1 MVVTLQSATG
11 RERAE
16 QQLVG
21 TDADALRA
29 LVLAEVRR
37 APLAV
42 WKALAQALESHT
54 GRAVDATAALRSA
67 DELLDAGG
75 DGWVSFRDER
85 VAESLRHATDPDVVR
100 AVSLAFV
107 DWLRNQPAT
116 GATGRYRAQGLA
128 MHAVQA
134 GQFDSVQRSGR
145 LAAHLDQVALI
156 DAAHVTG
163 RMGVLAAPHEHGT
176 RRPGDR
182 RRHRRLRTA
191 TPVASALGALAATG
205 GAERDVHPARP
216 FGPAPRRP

>member
-1 MVVTLQSATG
+1 MVTLQSATG

-29 LVLAEVRR
+29 LALAEVRR

-134 GQFDSVQRSGR
+134 GRFGETAADIAAAGQRLPWR
-145 LAAHLDQVALI
+145 VRWAHWRPPGALSATFI
-156 DAAHVTG
+156 
-163 RMGVLAAPHEHGT
+163 
-176 RRPGDR
+176 RPGPLDR
-182 RRHRRLRTA
+182 PL
-191 TPVASALGALAATG
+191 VAPDEYSPG
-205 GAERDVHPARP
+205 EQP
-216 FGPAPRRP
+216 